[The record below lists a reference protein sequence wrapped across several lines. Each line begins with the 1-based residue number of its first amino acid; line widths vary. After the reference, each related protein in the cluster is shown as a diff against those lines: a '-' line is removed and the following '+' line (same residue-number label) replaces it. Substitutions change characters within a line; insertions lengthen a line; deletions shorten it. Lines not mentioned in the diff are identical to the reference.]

1 MELSA
6 TGTHAP
12 REAVE
17 TPCWWSPSG
26 VRSLRKAEA
35 ASFNGMHS
43 SLCYIDEIDIQE
55 TEPLSYSS
63 TNRNVIFASLTS
75 KPVYP
80 RLSDGKKM
88 RHESYH
94 IALTNLIKGRDTD

>member
-1 MELSA
+1 MDLSA

-17 TPCWWSPSG
+17 TPCWWSPSAVSG
-26 VRSLRKAEA
+26 KQKQP
-35 ASFNGMHS
+35 ASTACIPLFV
-43 SLCYIDEIDIQE
+43 IDEIDIQE